1 MQAFVSKV
9 VFCSVFLIGLLFL
22 GPMASTPFAAEKRVG
37 FVDIQKA
44 VISTKEWK
52 KSFET
57 FKKDFAKEKKKIKSR
72 EARIKKMLADLN
84 KQSFVLDPELKKKK
98 EDKFR
103 KEKVAFER
111 YVQDKNEEFGK
122 SEKEMTQ
129 KILLKMMKVIRK
141 IGKEKKFTMI
151 LEQKVVLYHDKGN
164 DLTSLATKAYDKSNK
179 QISSKFCRDFYRAY
193 CFSIKELLY
202 RLNQFKSRFS
212 YDGYK

>member
-1 MQAFVSKV
+1 MQAYFSKLL
-9 VFCSVFLIGLLFL
+9 CCTVFLIGLLFI
-22 GPMASTPFAAEKRVG
+22 GPMTTTPFAAESRVG

-52 KSFET
+52 RSFES
-57 FKKDFAKEKKKIKSR
+57 FKKNFAKEKKKIKSR

-84 KQSFVLDPELKKKK
+84 KQSFVLEPELKKKK

-111 YVQDKNEEFGK
+111 YVQDQNAEFGK

-129 KILLKMMKVIRK
+129 KILIKMMKVIQK
-141 IGKEKKFTMI
+141 IGKDKKYTMI

-164 DLTSLATKAYDKSNK
+164 DLTSLAIKTYDRSNK
-179 QISSKFCRDFYRAY
+179 
-193 CFSIKELLY
+193 
-202 RLNQFKSRFS
+202 
-212 YDGYK
+212 

>member
-9 VFCSVFLIGLLFL
+9 VICSVFLMGLLFF
-22 GPMASTPFAAEKRVG
+22 GPMASTLFAAEKRVG

-44 VISTKEWK
+44 VINTKEWK
-52 KSFET
+52 RSFET

-111 YVQDKNEEFGK
+111 YVQDQNQEFGK

-164 DLTSLATKAYDKSNK
+164 DLTSLAIKVYDKNNK
-179 QISSKFCRDFYRAY
+179 
-193 CFSIKELLY
+193 
-202 RLNQFKSRFS
+202 
-212 YDGYK
+212 

>member
-1 MQAFVSKV
+1 MQAFFSKV
-9 VFCSVFLIGLLFL
+9 VCCSVFLIGLFFF
-22 GPMASTPFAAEKRVG
+22 GPMATASFAAESRVG

-44 VISTKEWK
+44 VITTKEWK
-52 KSFET
+52 RSFES

-111 YVQDKNEEFGK
+111 YVQDQNAEFGK

-129 KILLKMMKVIRK
+129 KILLKMMKVIKK
-141 IGKEKKFTMI
+141 IGKDKKYTMI

-164 DLTSLATKAYDKSNK
+164 DLTSLATKTYDRINK
-179 QISSKFCRDFYRAY
+179 
-193 CFSIKELLY
+193 
-202 RLNQFKSRFS
+202 
-212 YDGYK
+212 